1 MVSIT
6 TVRPGT
12 SAAKT
17 ASVKK
22 TSSLLGLMEPIQD
35 HSEFSDEGKQQ
46 QQQHSAAQTAMNE
59 LEECY
64 NDMLE
69 SIDTEKINLE
79 ENYVKGYITRSEK
92 RRGGRYTKTQ
102 RQRYMDM
109 ARQAQKTGDKGL
121 VRLLAL
127 ELCIGIPPKT
137 EKAVMAAFGK
147 VFIHHREETDVLK
160 SFVNKANANPNLAA
174 YMRTILMVNRVENWV
189 GKYEEMKERVSRF
202 IPKGFGTSPATK

>member
-12 SAAKT
+12 SAAST
-17 ASVKK
+17 AKVKK
-22 TSSLLGLMEPIQD
+22 TSGLLGLMEPVQD
-35 HSEFSDEGKQQ
+35 QSEFSDEGKQQ
-46 QQQHSAAQTAMNE
+46 QHQSAAKAAVDE

-69 SIDTEKINLE
+69 SIDTDKINLE

-92 RRGGRYTKTQ
+92 RRGGRYNKAQ
-102 RQRYMDM
+102 RQRYMDL
-109 ARQAQKTGDKGL
+109 ARQAKKTGDKEL

-137 EKAVMAAFGK
+137 EKAVMAAFGN
-147 VFIHHREETDVLK
+147 VFIHHREESDVLK
-160 SFVNKANANPNLAA
+160 SFVEKANVNPNLAA

-189 GKYEEMKERVSRF
+189 GKYEELKERFTKF
-202 IPKGFGTSPATK
+202 IPGNWGSASSN